1 MRKACTVTVLVLL
14 CTLLSAPKSLA
25 QSACISG
32 DFRETEL
39 VGTGADYLR
48 ASQLSDTSNPTL
60 RLARRL
66 SNNIAAPCMTSLW
79 NSAMG
84 HIRQVKN
91 GITVLPFTLA
101 ATSNSAY
108 PTDRNNGSM
117 WSGRGLSSMAQGG
130 IVFRAGPI
138 SAGLI
143 PEVTYQENKD
153 YVLIPGLG
161 GSRFSS
167 GMYVLI
173 DLPQRFGPASYK
185 TANLGQTYIRV
196 DSRFLAAGISNE
208 NMWWGPGISN
218 SMMLTNTAPGFPH
231 FFLQTPRALNI
242 GIGRLSAEAFWGKTT
257 ESNYLDTIST
267 NNHDLLTAGILTFQP
282 RGSTGLVFGFAR
294 TFSFPYD
301 SLSFQN
307 LTRFGQPFLAK
318 DKVTPDNR
326 SGNGIDDER
335 VSLLFRYVLPAS
347 QFELYG
353 EWAREDASYD
363 FADFIGEPEHSS
375 AHQIGIQKVF
385 NRNGVSMFRFYAE
398 MTNLQNLRQNRP
410 GLRPTPSFYLHNP
423 HGFTN
428 RGQMLGAS
436 TGPGS
441 ESQLWG
447 LDMFRQWGLAGLFL
461 ERVRRDEFSP
471 RAIYFWSTGWPL
483 LHDVEITGGLKVTRQ
498 IRSLRIDGQF
508 SNAKRRNR
516 NFVRDEN
523 NKQFQ
528 VRFTW
533 VPEAFRVGRSKA
545 AVSAQASGAQAPQ
558 QP

>member
-1 MRKACTVTVLVLL
+1 MLKACQVAVLVLS

-25 QSACISG
+25 QSACTSG

-39 VGTGADYLR
+39 VGAGADYLR

-66 SNNIAAPCMTSLW
+66 SNNIAAPCTARLW
-79 NSAMG
+79 NSEMG
-84 HIRQVKN
+84 HIRHVAN
-91 GITVLPFTLA
+91 GITLLPFTVA

-108 PTDRNNGSM
+108 PSDRNNGSM
-117 WSGRGLSSMAQGG
+117 WSGRGLSSMAEGG
-130 IVFRAGPI
+130 IVFHAGPV

-143 PEVTYQENKD
+143 PEITYQENRD
-153 YVLIPGLG
+153 YVRLPGLTG
-161 GSRFSS
+161 NPLSS
-167 GMYVLI
+167 GMYALI
-173 DLPQRFGPASYK
+173 DLPQRFGPAAYK
-185 TANLGQTYIRV
+185 TANLGQSYVRLDT
-196 DSRFLAAGISNE
+196 RFIAGGISNE
-208 NMWWGPGISN
+208 NMWWGAGVSN
-218 SMMLTNTAPGFPH
+218 SVMMTNTAPGFPH
-231 FFLQTPRALNI
+231 FFLQTPRTVNI
-242 GIGRLSAEAFWGKTT
+242 GIGRLSAEAIWGKAS
-257 ESNYLDTIST
+257 ESNYYDTVST
-267 NNHDLLTAGILTFQP
+267 NNHRLLSAGILSFQP
-282 RGSTGLVFGFAR
+282 RGSKGLVLGIAR
-294 TFSFPYD
+294 SFSFPYD
-301 SLSFQN
+301 SLTFEN
-307 LTRFGQPFLAK
+307 LTRFSQPFLAK

-363 FADFIGEPEHSS
+363 FADLVGEPEHSS

-398 MTNLQNLRQNRP
+398 TTNLQNLRQNRP

-423 HGFTN
+423 AGYTN
-428 RGQMLGAS
+428 RGQMIGAS

-441 ESQLWG
+441 ESQVWG

-471 RAIYFWSTGWPL
+471 RAIYYWTSGWPL
-483 LHDVEITGGLKVTRQ
+483 LHDTEITGGIKMTRQ
-498 IRSLRIDGQF
+498 IRSVRVDGQF
-508 SNAKRRNR
+508 SNSRRRNR
-516 NFVRDEN
+516 NFIRDETN
-523 NKQFQ
+523 RQIQLRMIWSPGVFAN
-528 VRFTW
+528 
-533 VPEAFRVGRSKA
+533 GRSKA
-545 AVSAQASGAQAPQ
+545 TVSVPSSVLQAPQ